1 MWVPKKVRG
10 TRATLVDPW
19 YSKTMDNKLPRIG
32 DLAPLYLCG
41 DWYDHVIIEVHSATR
56 IVVAQGSTIDT
67 AFGPKE
73 VVARRKSGQWVPS
86 GAARRSAGYHSVY
99 CR

>member
-1 MWVPKKVRG
+1 
-10 TRATLVDPW
+10 
-19 YSKTMDNKLPRIG
+19 MDNNLPRIG

-41 DWYDHVIIEVHSATR
+41 DRYDHVIVEVHSAKR
-56 IVVAQGSTIDT
+56 VVVAQGSTIDT

-73 VVARRKSGQWVPS
+73 VVTLRKSGMWVPQ
-86 GAARRSAGYHSVY
+86 GGSADGRTKGYHGIY

>member
-1 MWVPKKVRG
+1 MNSIKK
-10 TRATLVDPW
+10 PC
-19 YSKTMDNKLPRIG
+19 IG

-41 DWYDHVIIEVHSATR
+41 VRYDHVILEVHSPTR
-56 IVVAQGSTIDT
+56 IAVAQGTTVDT

-73 VVARRKSGQWVPS
+73 VITLRKSGMWVPQ
-86 GAARRSAGYHSVY
+86 GGSADGRTKGYHSVW

>member
-1 MWVPKKVRG
+1 MWYP
-10 TRATLVDPW
+10 
-19 YSKTMDNKLPRIG
+19 KTMDNKLPRIG

-41 DWYDHVIIEVHSATR
+41 DRYDHVILEVHSATR
-56 IVVAQGSTIDT
+56 AVVAQGSRIDT

-73 VVARRKSGQWVPS
+73 VVSLRKSGMWVPQ
-86 GAARRSAGYHSVY
+86 GGSADGRTKGYHGVY